1 MPTSVMRNSVS
12 RSVSPAGCPTV
23 DLNHDGLPEY
33 VSATNPDS
41 LIFQDKDG
49 TLTYMENI
57 LSGLSLELIPGNIG
71 SSTPSGSYLDV
82 NGDGTPD
89 YNAYTRIR
97 SSFKNTA
104 PTVPQNVYASQT
116 ADGLTIYWDGAT
128 DKETPSHSLR
138 YNLSVKKQGLPEKG
152 HSSSPVERAKQ

>member
-1 MPTSVMRNSVS
+1 
-12 RSVSPAGCPTV
+12 
-23 DLNHDGLPEY
+23 
-33 VSATNPDS
+33 
-41 LIFQDKDG
+41 
-49 TLTYMENI
+49 MENI

-138 YNLSVKKQGLPEKG
+138 YNLSVKKERRIGRRGLRHHAPLNLADNQGTDRANRATCITAEPHASPSLPRPWK
-152 HSSSPVERAKQ
+152 PDRRMRYRCRR